1 MYDVITIGGATVDI
15 YAMSDSLQ
23 IKDGIFGV
31 PISSKSE
38 ISSGFITCG
47 GGATNAAVTFKKL
60 GLKTSCLTL
69 IGNDYFHHFIK
80 NSLKKEGVD
89 RRLMIKDPKSTTD
102 YSIILVSQ
110 DGRRS
115 VLVNRGKYDLEEK
128 HIPWKKIV
136 NTKWFYI
143 SSLSGNINLLEK
155 IVGFAKE
162 NKIKI
167 ALNPGGREL
176 AKRDQLIHLLRHVDF
191 LSLNKEEAEMLCKK
205 TFENKSFW
213 PTITSYKPKI
223 IAITNGRDGA
233 YIHYN
238 EQIFYSPIIKVKTVD
253 ETGAGDA
260 FGSAFTAG
268 IIHGIAPKDSLV
280 WGIRNAAS
288 VVSYLGAKNKILTLK
303 EIRN

>member
-15 YAMSDSLQ
+15 YAMSDSLK
-23 IKDGIFGV
+23 IKNDIFGV
-31 PISSKSE
+31 PISSKNE

-60 GLKTSCLTL
+60 GLKTACLTL
-69 IGNDYFHHFIK
+69 IGDDYFHYYIK
-80 NSLKKEGVD
+80 NSLKKEGID
-89 RRLMIKDPKSTTD
+89 RRLIIKDQKSTTD
-102 YSIILVSQ
+102 YSIILVNQ

-128 HIPWKKIV
+128 HIPWKKII

-143 SSLSGNINLLEK
+143 SSLSGNVNLLEK
-155 IVGFAKE
+155 IIGFAKE
-162 NKIKI
+162 NGIKVAI
-167 ALNPGGREL
+167 NPGGREIS
-176 AKRDQLIHLLRHVDF
+176 KRNQLVNLLEHVD
-191 LSLNKEEAEMLCKK
+191 LLCLNKEEAEILCKK
-205 TFENKSFW
+205 EFDNNQFW
-213 PTITSYKPKI
+213 PTISSYKSKI

-233 YIHYN
+233 YIYKN

-268 IIHGIAPKDSLV
+268 LIYEIDPKEALL
-280 WGIRNAAS
+280 WGIKNSAS
-288 VVSYLGAKNKILTLK
+288 VVSYLGAKNKILSLK
-303 EIRN
+303 EIKD